1 LQHYKDYYALQNYKD
16 YSLATCRR
24 SVRGGQVERMRADK
38 KGGVII
44 NMGSSAAVHSGTID

>member
-1 LQHYKDYYALQNYKD
+1 MQNYKD

-44 NMGSSAAVHSGTID
+44 NMGSCAAVHSGTID